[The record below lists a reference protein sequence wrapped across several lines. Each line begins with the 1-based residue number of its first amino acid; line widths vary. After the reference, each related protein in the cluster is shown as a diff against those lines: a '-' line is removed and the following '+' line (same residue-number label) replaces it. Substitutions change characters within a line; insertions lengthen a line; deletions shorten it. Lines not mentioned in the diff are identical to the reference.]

1 MRQPIGGVA
10 EYASG
15 PLAMHARAT
24 VALAGREEVIGI
36 NGNTRI
42 LGPAGQTLASGARG
56 LLAEPSNSGRHD
68 GGGFS
73 VVPEVCVGVGYRFN
87 DHLTA
92 TVGYTFLYWSQVAR
106 PGDQIDRGLNIQ
118 PLNFPGQIGPPRPA
132 FALHET
138 DFWAQGIDVG
148 LEFRY

>member
-42 LGPAGQTLASGARG
+42 LGPAGQTLAVGPRS
-56 LLAEPSNSGRHD
+56 LLAEPSNSGLPH
-68 GGGFS
+68 
-73 VVPEVCVGVGYRFN
+73 
-87 DHLTA
+87 
-92 TVGYTFLYWSQVAR
+92 
-106 PGDQIDRGLNIQ
+106 
-118 PLNFPGQIGPPRPA
+118 PA
-132 FALHET
+132 FGLHET
-138 DFWAQGIDVG
+138 TLCAQEGIDLS